1 MKRKDGPPTSSV
13 LLKRVAN
20 WADGSAWF
28 VFFETYDPLIQLW
41 CQGYNLDDATYED
54 LCQQIWIELATR
66 MRTYR
71 YDPGKTFRGWLRQ
84 FCRSRAIDLLRKR
97 GTEPVRFLAD
107 QAIEAW
113 LPAVDAFGGD
123 EDDEPDSRRSLLLGR
138 AEQAQAAVKERVD
151 PRTWQAFWQIAVDG
165 CSVRDTA
172 DEMRMSYA
180 SAFAAHQR
188 VARMLRAEGK
198 RHITQRSRGEL
209 EAVAPV
215 LY

>member
-1 MKRKDGPPTSSV
+1 MKRKDGPLTSSV
-13 LLKRVAN
+13 LLKQVAN
-20 WADGSAWF
+20 WADGSAWS
-28 VFFETYDPLIQLW
+28 VFYETYDSLIHLW
-41 CQGYNLDDATYED
+41 CQGYSLDDATYED

-66 MRTYR
+66 LRTYQ

-84 FCRSRAIDLLRKR
+84 FCRSRAIDLIRKR
-97 GTEPVRFLAD
+97 GTEPVCFLAD

-113 LPAVDAFGGD
+113 LPAVDAFCGEGH
-123 EDDEPDSRRSLLLGR
+123 DEPDSRRSLLLR
-138 AEQAQAAVKERVD
+138 QAEQAQEAVKERVD

-165 CSVRDTA
+165 CSVREAA
-172 DEMRMSYA
+172 DDMRMSYA

-198 RHITQRSRGEL
+198 HHITQRSRGEL

-215 LY
+215 LS